1 MKLHDLELKDKDI
14 EVAAVRSELE
24 ALEKGILC
32 AKMVEKVRDHVQI
45 TNAMVYLAKLGKE

>member
-45 TNAMVYLAKLGKE
+45 TNAMVHLAKLGKE